1 MSNTLRLRTLPRWLT
16 HLPLA
21 LPLLGAATAQ
31 AGPSQSTTPVP
42 GGFVSACASPISS
55 GTSWTPGLDLTAHF
69 NTWPGRATCD
79 SSTFAD
85 LASASVSA
93 SQTSGSTANQAA
105 ADAGLGYVHLSANN
119 QGRYSDQFP
128 IGIAGGGWRDT
139 VTVQLDGH
147 EGQSAVWTFAIAV
160 DGHLLAADGGAAKAM
175 LNAYKNGQELNKNV
189 AGHDRGNS
197 DLFTTDRQRVAWAVS
212 RDGDRAIDDR
222 IIFAV
227 PVTIGQ
233 AFDFGVY
240 ATLAAST
247 AAFSGSG
254 QLTTASGD
262 FMHSF
267 RYAGSWGLSV
277 GGEQVTGYGLD
288 AASGVNWLLASPVPE
303 PSTAMLLALG
313 GAGLWFGSRRRFVGG

>member
-1 MSNTLRLRTLPRWLT
+1 MNTPSLRALPRWLT

-21 LPLLGAATAQ
+21 LPLIGAATAQ

-69 NTWPGRATCD
+69 NTWPGRAACD
-79 SSTFAD
+79 SATFAG
-85 LASASVSA
+85 LAGGSTSA
-93 SQTSGSTANQAA
+93 SQASGATANQAA
-105 ADAGLGYVHLSANN
+105 ADAGLGFIHLSATN
-119 QGRYSDQFP
+119 QGRYVDQFP
-128 IGIAGGGWRDT
+128 IGVAGGGWRDT
-139 VTVQLDGH
+139 VTLQLDGFD
-147 EGQSAVWTFAIAV
+147 GQPAIWTFAVAV
-160 DGHLLAADGGAAKAM
+160 DGSLHAANGGSAKAM
-175 LNAYKNGQELNKNV
+175 LNAYKNNQELNRNV
-189 AGHDRGNS
+189 AGHDRGDS
-197 DLFTTDRQRVAWAVS
+197 DLFTTDRQRVAWGVS
-212 RDGDRAIDDR
+212 RDGDRLIDDR
-222 IIFAV
+222 IVFAV

-247 AAFSGSG
+247 AAFSGST

-267 RYAGSWGLSV
+267 RYAGSWGLSI
-277 GGEQVTGYGLD
+277 GGEAVTGYGID

-303 PSTAMLLALG
+303 PSTALLLALG
-313 GAGLWFGSRRRFVGG
+313 SAGLWFGSRRRFMGG

>member
-1 MSNTLRLRTLPRWLT
+1 MSNTLRLHPLPRWLT

-21 LPLLGAATAQ
+21 LPLLGAATVQ
-31 AGPSQSTTPVP
+31 AGPNQSTTPVP

-69 NTWPGRATCD
+69 STWPGRATCD

-85 LASASVSA
+85 LAIGSVSA
-93 SQTSGSTANQAA
+93 SQASGSTANQAA
-105 ADAGLGYVHLSANN
+105 ASAGLGVIHLSATN

-128 IGIAGGGWRDT
+128 IGVAGGGWRDT
-139 VTVQLDGH
+139 VTVELDGH
-147 EGQSAVWTFAIAV
+147 AGQSAIWTFAVAV
-160 DGHLLAADGGAAKAM
+160 DGSLHAADGGSAKAM
-175 LNAYKNGQELNKNV
+175 LNAYKNSQELNKNV

-197 DLFTTDRQRVAWAVS
+197 DLFTTDRQRVAWGVS

-222 IIFAV
+222 IVFAV
-227 PVTIGQ
+227 PVTLGQ

-247 AAFSGSG
+247 AAYSGSN
-254 QLTTASGD
+254 QLTHASGD

-277 GGEQVTGYGLD
+277 GGEQVSGYTID
-288 AASGVNWLLASPVPE
+288 ADSSVNWLLASPVPE

-313 GAGLWFGSRRRFVGG
+313 SAGLWFGTRRRFVGG